1 MECPLCKS
9 NKPSYT
15 TFKDSKSKAIINVC
29 NKCYLVYQQ
38 QNNNINYYDIKCGT
52 TKAIDKDKHSRDVAD
67 YIFNFSKEFFIKE
80 LSKELTLNMS
90 AVEIKFIEEFP
101 RLDSG
106 KLDYKKLD
114 L

>member
-1 MECPLCKS
+1 
-9 NKPSYT
+9 
-15 TFKDSKSKAIINVC
+15 
-29 NKCYLVYQQ
+29 
-38 QNNNINYYDIKCGT
+38 
-52 TKAIDKDKHSRDVAD
+52 
-67 YIFNFSKEFFIKE
+67 
-80 LSKELTLNMS
+80 MS

>member
-1 MECPLCKS
+1 VSL
-9 NKPSYT
+9 
-15 TFKDSKSKAIINVC
+15 DSIEELI
-29 NKCYLVYQQ
+29 
-38 QNNNINYYDIKCGT
+38 T
-52 TKAIDKDKHSRDVAD
+52 TKGYEVAVSGEENKVFIYLKHM
-67 YIFNFSKEFFIKE
+67 INFSKEFFIKE